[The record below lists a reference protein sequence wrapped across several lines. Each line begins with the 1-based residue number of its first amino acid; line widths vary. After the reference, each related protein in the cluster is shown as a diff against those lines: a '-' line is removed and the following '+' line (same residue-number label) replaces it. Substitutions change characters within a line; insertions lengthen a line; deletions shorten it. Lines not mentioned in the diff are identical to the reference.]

1 MKQAQS
7 SKLYNDVR
15 RIPMRNKAN
24 SRQVRQCHSPGMI
37 FDDLDIQTNI
47 PMTSLET
54 ETAKSK
60 LELE

>member
-1 MKQAQS
+1 
-7 SKLYNDVR
+7 
-15 RIPMRNKAN
+15 MRNKAN